1 MTADLLISFNTGS
14 SSIKLGLFELHG
26 ASTVRLAA
34 GAIDFR
40 KYPLW
45 FHLTE
50 GPSVFDVEL
59 KAHGVDDLSEVIAEA
74 FGHLAQHFDIKRVLC
89 IGHRVVHGGDAFAGP
104 VRIDDS
110 TLDAIDA
117 LTELAPLHQPQ
128 ALRSIRAVR
137 KIRPDIVQTVSFDT
151 AFHRTNREE
160 VRRFAIPRRFHDEG
174 IKRYGFHGLSY
185 KYIAG
190 ELARRMPEIEKGKV
204 VVAHLGSGAS
214 LCGLSAGI
222 SQDSSM
228 GFSTLDGIPM
238 ATRCGALD
246 AGVMLHLFGQ
256 LGYKLS
262 EVEDIVYRQ
271 SGLLGV
277 SGISADTRDLLDSP
291 LPEARLAIDLFT
303 LRIAGEVARLATTL
317 GGLDGLVFTAGIG
330 EHQPPIRA
338 AVARHLTWLGLELD
352 DAANASNAEAI
363 HADASKISAFVI
375 PTDEERVI
383 ADEALSIIQGSG
395 AAA

>member
-1 MTADLLISFNTGS
+1 MTADILISFNTGS
-14 SSIKLGLFELHG
+14 SSIKLGLFELRG
-26 ASTVRLAA
+26 ASAVRVAA

-40 KYPLW
+40 KHPLR

-50 GPSVFDVEL
+50 GPAVFDVEL
-59 KAHGVDDLSEVIAEA
+59 KAHGADDLSEVIKEA
-74 FGHLAQHFDIKRVLC
+74 FWRLAKHFDVNRVVS
-89 IGHRVVHGGDAFAGP
+89 IGHRVVHGGDKFVGP
-104 VRIDDS
+104 VRIDDN
-110 TLDAIDA
+110 TLDDIDA

-128 ALRSIRAVR
+128 ALRSIHAVR
-137 KIRPDIVQTVSFDT
+137 KIRPDIVQIASFDT

-160 VRRFAIPRRFHDEG
+160 VRRFAIPRKFHDVG

-190 ELARRMPEIEKGKV
+190 ELARRMPDIEKGKV

-214 LCGLSAGI
+214 LCGLAAGV

-338 AVARHLTWLGLELD
+338 AVARHLAWLGLELD
-352 DAANASNAEAI
+352 DAANSSNTEAI
-363 HADASKISAFVI
+363 HAGASRIGAFVI